1 MFKLIIILTAVL
13 ISLLSV
19 SAIFYNLVGVFSK
32 NKTLK
37 CSIAFIVLTLFSVFL
52 YFSEIKY
59 LL

>member
-1 MFKLIIILTAVL
+1 MLTLTIILAIL
-13 ISLLSV
+13 ISVLSI

-37 CSIAFIVLTLFSVFL
+37 YSIAFIVLTVFSIFL